1 MSTIVERTTAT
12 QRRQKPSDSLQAR
25 ASRRA
30 RARLGDRIV
39 TGALWGLAS
48 ILVGVLASFIL
59 YTVIQGLGVLSWK
72 FVTTATVTGET
83 VGPQVFNSFYI
94 LILALLICIP
104 LGLGG
109 AIYLEEYAR
118 QNSLTT
124 VLRFATETLAGI
136 PSIILG
142 LFGFLVF
149 VTDFGTG
156 TRFGFSRLAGA
167 LTLVLLNLPL
177 MLRIFEDALRSVPP
191 EIREASYALGAT
203 RSQTIF
209 KALIPTALPQLT
221 TSVILTAGKMIG
233 ETAALIYTAGSNAP
247 INGWFSL
254 DPLASG
260 ETLTVHLYQLQAE
273 GLAHNARALENGTA
287 ALLIIFLL
295 VINLGLRWAASAIN
309 RRLSG
314 RQ

>member
-1 MSTIVERTTAT
+1 MSSIAERTPAT
-12 QRRQKPSDSLQAR
+12 TRRPGPDRDAR
-25 ASRRA
+25 SSRRM
-30 RARLGDRIV
+30 RARLSDRIA
-39 TGALWGLAS
+39 TGLLWGLAC

-59 YTVIQGLGVLSWK
+59 YTIAQGLSVLSWR

-109 AIYLEEYAR
+109 AIYLVEYAR
-118 QNSLTT
+118 QNWLTT

-149 VTDFGTG
+149 VTDFGAG

-177 MLRIFEDALRSVPP
+177 LLRVCEDALRSVPP
-191 EIREASYALGAT
+191 DLREASSAMGAT
-203 RSQTIF
+203 KSQTIF
-209 KALIPTALPQLT
+209 GVMIPSALAQLT
-221 TSVILTAGKMIG
+221 TGVILTAGKMIC

-273 GLAHNARALENGTA
+273 GLARNARALENGTA

-295 VINLGLRWAASAIN
+295 IINLGLRWLVSLVN
-309 RRLSG
+309 RRLAG
-314 RQ
+314 RR

>member
-1 MSTIVERTTAT
+1 MSSVAERRPNTGL
-12 QRRQKPSDSLQAR
+12 RQGPAANPRAR
-25 ASRRA
+25 RRA
-30 RARLGDRIV
+30 RARLSDRIV
-39 TGALWGLAS
+39 AGVLWGLAS
-48 ILVGVLASFIL
+48 ILVGILASFIL
-59 YTVIQGLGVLSWK
+59 YTIVQGFGVLSWR
-72 FVTTATVTGET
+72 FVTTASVVGDT

-94 LILALLICIP
+94 LLLALLICIP

-109 AIYLEEYAR
+109 AIYLAEYAR
-118 QNSLTT
+118 QNWMTR

-136 PSIILG
+136 PSLILG

-156 TRFGFSRLAGA
+156 ARFGFSRLAGA

-177 MLRIFEDALRSVPP
+177 MLRVFEDALRTVPS
-191 EIREASYALGAT
+191 ELREASYAMGAT
-203 RSQTIF
+203 KSQTIF
-209 KALIPTALPQLT
+209 KVMIPGALLQLT
-221 TSVILTAGKMIG
+221 TGVILTAGKMIG

-247 INGWFSL
+247 VNGWFSL

-295 VINLGLRWAASAIN
+295 IINLGVRWLASAIN

-314 RQ
+314 RR